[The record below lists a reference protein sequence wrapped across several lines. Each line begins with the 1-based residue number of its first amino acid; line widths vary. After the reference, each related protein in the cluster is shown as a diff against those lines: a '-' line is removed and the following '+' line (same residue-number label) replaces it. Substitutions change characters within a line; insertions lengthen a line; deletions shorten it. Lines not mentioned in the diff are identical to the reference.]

1 MTQIREHK
9 ILFRR
14 GLWFFTFGMFFISN
28 PLGAIPQ
35 PESPELPASTD
46 SLIQRE
52 LEQIDVYPRVPFTMN
67 AKRYAKLIAK
77 IKKVYPVAKDAAIEM
92 EKYNVKY
99 RDIKSDRE
107 RKRYIKKVE
116 KELYKKY
123 EGQLKHFSAS
133 EGRYLMLLIDR
144 ETQETSYELIKEL
157 KGSFSAFFW
166 QGIAKIFGNDLKE
179 PYDPSYKH
187 FVIEQIVQMIEKG
200 TL

>member
-1 MTQIREHK
+1 MK
-9 ILFRR
+9 FRKR
-14 GLWFFTFGMFFISN
+14 IWVFIFTMFFFTAVPGLA
-28 PLGAIPQ
+28 PLQ
-35 PESPELPASTD
+35 PETPELIASTD

-77 IKKVYPVAKDAAIEM
+77 IKKVYPVAKDAALEM
-92 EKYNVKY
+92 GKYNAEY

-107 RKRYIKKVE
+107 RKKYIKKVE
-116 KELYKKY
+116 KELYRKY
-123 EGQLKHFSAS
+123 EGQMKRFSAS

-144 ETQETSYELIKEL
+144 ETKETSYELLKEL
-157 KGSFSAFFW
+157 KGSFAAFFW

-179 PYDPSYKH
+179 PYDPAYKH